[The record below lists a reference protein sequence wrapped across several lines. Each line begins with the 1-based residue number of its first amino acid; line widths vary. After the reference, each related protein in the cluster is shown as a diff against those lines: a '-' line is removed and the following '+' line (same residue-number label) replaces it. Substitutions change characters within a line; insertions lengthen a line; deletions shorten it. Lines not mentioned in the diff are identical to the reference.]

1 MTDFFD
7 PTVAPLG
14 DPVTIIKGRHL
25 AWRRLIDVDSALFS
39 LKYVFQP
46 RAGGVARTVTGS
58 QSGAYWTFELTGA
71 ASVSWVEGDH
81 AFDVVVVRLSDS
93 EEAFIAAGACKVFTT
108 TSDRRSHAEIMV
120 EKIESIIQGR
130 ADNDVES
137 YSIGSR
143 SITKMSIP
151 ELTRWRDYYQS
162 EIGESTAGGRKRNK
176 VKVGFV

>member
-14 DPVTIIKGRHL
+14 DPVTIVKGRHL
-25 AWRRLIDVDSALFS
+25 AWRRLIDLDSVLYS
-39 LKYVFQP
+39 LKYIFQP
-46 RAGGVARTVTGS
+46 RAGGVAKTVTGS
-58 QSGAYWTFELTGA
+58 KSGEYWAFELTGA
-71 ASVSWVEGDH
+71 SSTSWVEGEH

-93 EEAFIAAGACKVFTT
+93 EQAVIASGSTQVFDS
-108 TSDRRSHAEIMV
+108 TSDRRTHAEIMV
-120 EKIESIIQGR
+120 KKIESIIQGR

-143 SITKMSIP
+143 SITKMSIA